1 MAFEQLYN
9 DLFSAAG
16 RDARQMTGEY
26 PWFAPAHFFALQQSQ
41 PGDDDFASLA
51 AKAAL
56 HFGDPLLL
64 HFQLTKPT
72 QHGMGALVTNQAP
85 VEVFEEEPH
94 IKAVAEEQLYEAKA
108 EYKAEEQVP
117 GEQVYEAAAAQPIDN
132 PNFENPEPVEEETR
146 AEELHAEPVP
156 VTQPENDI
164 TVHSPGSTEPA
175 EEKTMKNEPALFEPL
190 HTTDYFASQGI
201 KLSEVV
207 QTGDKMARQLRSF
220 TEWLKTMKKVH
231 PEGLNEKTAGS
242 SSIDNT
248 VQTIAELSNKEEEVI
263 TEAMA
268 VVFIQQGK
276 LNKAREIYK
285 KLSLHNP
292 SKSAYFA
299 AKLNEIQ

>member
-16 RDARQMTGEY
+16 RDARQMTREY

-41 PGDDDFASLA
+41 PGDDAFASLA
-51 AKAAL
+51 TKAAL

-64 HFQLTKPT
+64 HFQINKPT
-72 QHGMGALVTNQAP
+72 KHLMQASASSHAP
-85 VEVFEEEPH
+85 VQEVAAEPH
-94 IKAVAEEQLYEAKA
+94 EPLAEEQLYEAKA

-285 KLSLHNP
+285 KLSLLNP